1 MIRTLGEH
9 TPKVAATAWVSEF
22 AYVVGNVEIGE
33 YASIWPGVTIRGDGP
48 TTIIIG
54 NNVNV
59 QEGSVVH
66 GDGLVIEDHVS
77 VGHCVVVHCDRVGE
91 GSLLGNN
98 CTVLPSAVLGP
109 HCLVAANSV
118 ILSGTNIPERSF
130 VTGVPGQVQREVTP
144 QQIAGMRHTAEELV
158 VRAKMFKD
166 SGL

>member
-1 MIRTLGEH
+1 MIRTLGDQ
-9 TPKVAATAWVSEF
+9 TPRVAETAWVSEF

-48 TTIIIG
+48 TTIVIG
-54 NNVNV
+54 NHVNV

-66 GDGLVIEDHVS
+66 GDGLVIEDNVS

-98 CTVLPSAVLGP
+98 STVLPRVVLGP
-109 HCLVAANSV
+109 QCLVAANSV
-118 ILSGTNIPERSF
+118 ILSGTDIPARSF
-130 VTGVPGQVQREVTP
+130 VTGVPGVVKREVTP
-144 QQIAGMRHTAEELV
+144 QQITGMQHTAQELV
-158 VRAKMFKD
+158 QRAKMFKD